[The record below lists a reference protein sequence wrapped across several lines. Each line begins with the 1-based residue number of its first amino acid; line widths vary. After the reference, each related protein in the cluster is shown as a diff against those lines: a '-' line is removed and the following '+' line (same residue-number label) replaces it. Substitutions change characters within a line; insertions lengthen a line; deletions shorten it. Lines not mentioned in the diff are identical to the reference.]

1 MTVGDKLLATTDKG
15 EGRDVPGGGH
25 LDSQVRSKL
34 EAAANRWAATRREAE
49 QQRVSWK
56 TDFTTVSGEEVTPLA
71 TAIDVRSDPALD
83 IGVPGEFP
91 YTRGIHPTG
100 YRGKLWT
107 MRQFAGFGSAADT
120 NRRFRY
126 LLDAGQTGLSVA
138 FDLPTLYGYDCDH
151 EMSLGEVGKCG
162 VGGRSHRR
170 D

>member
-71 TAIDVRSDPALD
+71 TAIDVLSDPALD

-100 YRGKLWT
+100 YRVELWT
-107 MRQFAGFGSAADT
+107 MRQFAGYGSRRGRSAHTRAA
-120 NRRFRY
+120 RRGAFRY
-126 LLDAGQTGLSVA
+126 CRLGAGSV
-138 FDLPTLYGYDCDH
+138 
-151 EMSLGEVGKCG
+151 SSKCAAG
-162 VGGRSHRR
+162 N
-170 D
+170 